1 MYTHRKI
8 TYLIAMILFGG
19 ALPFVVYAMINGFM
33 MYGVT
38 MDSLAGIP
46 GVLINL
52 AAFVL
57 FLYLF
62 LIDPLKQV
70 RKLQKTDPALAQQ
83 MIDEVETSTELCKN
97 IRRSAS
103 FYYFASR
110 THILVV
116 PIGRVKQIQVYSGY
130 RKSVGHYKAIDVTSD
145 YGTVKCV
152 YVSVLSTDTSAAD
165 AALAQVAAE
174 NGISLQGK

>member
-33 MYGVT
+33 MYGIT

-62 LIDPLKQV
+62 LIYH
-70 RKLQKTDPALAQQ
+70 
-83 MIDEVETSTELCKN
+83 
-97 IRRSAS
+97 
-103 FYYFASR
+103 F
-110 THILVV
+110 IL
-116 PIGRVKQIQVYSGY
+116 S
-130 RKSVGHYKAIDVTSD
+130 S
-145 YGTVKCV
+145 
-152 YVSVLSTDTSAAD
+152 
-165 AALAQVAAE
+165 
-174 NGISLQGK
+174 ISLI